1 MAKRPSL
8 RDNLDTDK
16 AAAAVEAMAAKPAK
30 ASNAAKGRG
39 IAPDDEPHSTQS
51 YHLPTRQ
58 IELLARV
65 AMERAMTARH
75 AGQKGKGRISASGV
89 LRELIERHI
98 DELQRELDGK

>member
-16 AAAAVEAMAAKPAK
+16 AAAAVEAMAGKPVKVSK
-30 ASNAAKGRG
+30 AVKGQG

-65 AMERAMTARH
+65 AMERAMAARH

-89 LRELIERHI
+89 LRELVERHI

>member
-8 RDNLDTDK
+8 RNNLDTDK
-16 AAAAVEAMAAKPAK
+16 AAGVADAIAGKPAKPAP
-30 ASNAAKGRG
+30 AGRG
-39 IAPDDEPHSTQS
+39 IEPDAEPHSTQS
-51 YHLPTRQ
+51 YHIPTRQ

-89 LRELIERHI
+89 LREMIERHV

>member
-8 RDNLDTDK
+8 RNNLDADK
-16 AAAAVEAMAAKPAK
+16 AAAAVDAIAGKPVKAVSPAK
-30 ASNAAKGRG
+30 G
-39 IAPDDEPHSTQS
+39 IAPADEPHSTQS

-75 AGQKGKGRISASGV
+75 AGQKGQGRISASGV
-89 LRELIERHI
+89 LREMIQHHI
-98 DELQRELDGK
+98 DELQAELDEK

>member
-8 RDNLDTDK
+8 RDNLDADK
-16 AAAAVEAMAAKPAK
+16 AADAVDAIAGKPAK
-30 ASNAAKGRG
+30 ASKAVKGRG
-39 IAPDDEPHSTQS
+39 IEPDDEPHSTQS

-65 AMERAMTARH
+65 AMERAMKARH

-89 LRELIERHI
+89 LRELVERHI
-98 DELQRELDGK
+98 DELQRELAGK